1 MMQSPLRLQT
11 LCVVVGL
18 LMAALLAG
26 CGNNGDAGKAAS
38 GPSQQILRAVMF
50 GELRSPDP
58 LSEKS
63 AIGRTHGFMV
73 YDTLFGVDS
82 AQVAQPQMV
91 ESWTISDDGLAY
103 SFTLR
108 SGLKFHD
115 GAAVQASDCV
125 ASIQRWTKYEK
136 TGERLRRVLK
146 ELVAKDERTFT
157 LTLIEPYG
165 YLLDGF
171 AKGGIMP
178 AFIMPERY
186 ARLAPNDRSF
196 VAIGSGPFV
205 FKADEWR
212 PGSRV
217 VYEKNAQYLPRAEP
231 ADFLSGGKGVHFDRV
246 EFIALPDHNSAAS
259 ALVAGEIDYFEN
271 PTPDSLP
278 HLSGH
283 DEVTVAV
290 LDPLGSQGV
299 LRINHLNPPFNDV
312 RARRALLY
320 AVDRDQFMQSV
331 TSDPSQYVACGAY
344 FMCGGPLES
353 SVGEVGRDVEK
364 AKQLLKESGYRG
376 EKVVVLQPTNNPQL
390 NALTVVAVSQLRH
403 IGLNIDAQ
411 PMDYSTALAR
421 RMSKAPLSQGGW
433 NLYLTSLQGLD
444 ASAPLNPFLAA
455 NCDDNEGSWACDQQI
470 EDLRSDLL
478 RQSDPAPRKV
488 IAAKL
493 QQRTYDVVQYVA
505 LGQYVRL
512 VAYRADLVG
521 VVTGAP
527 VFWNMQRR
535 SEGSANE

>member
-1 MMQSPLRLQT
+1 MMQSPLRFET
-11 LCVVVGL
+11 LRVVAGL
-18 LMAALLAG
+18 LMAALLAA
-26 CGNNGDAGKAAS
+26 CGNGGEASKTTS
-38 GPSQQILRAVMF
+38 GPSQKILRTVMF

-91 ESWTISDDGLAY
+91 DTWSVSDDGLTY

-108 SGLKFHD
+108 PGLKFHD
-115 GAAVQASDCV
+115 GAPVLAADCV
-125 ASIQRWTKYEK
+125 ASILRWTKYEK
-136 TGERLRRVLK
+136 TGERLRRVLD
-146 ELVAKDERTFT
+146 ELVANDERTFT
-157 LTLIEPYG
+157 LTLTEPYG
-165 YLLDGF
+165 YLIDGF

-205 FKADEWR
+205 FKAEEWR

-217 VYEKNAQYLPRAEP
+217 VYEKNEEYASRSEP
-231 ADFLSGGKGVHFDRV
+231 ADFLSGGKVVHFDRV

-259 ALVAGEIDYFEN
+259 ALLAGEIDYFEN

-283 DEVTVAV
+283 AAVKVTV
-290 LDPLGSQGV
+290 LDPLGSQG
-299 LRINHLNPPFNDV
+299 LIRINHLNPPFNDL

-331 TSDPSQYVACGAY
+331 TSDPSQYVTCAAY
-344 FMCGGPLES
+344 FMCGAPLES
-353 SVGEVGRDVEK
+353 TAGEVGRDVEK
-364 AKQLLKESGYRG
+364 ARQLLKQSGYRG
-376 EKVVVLQPTNNPQL
+376 ERVVVLQPTNNPQL
-390 NALTVVAVSQLRH
+390 NALTVVAVSQLRN
-403 IGLNIDAQ
+403 IGLNVEAQ
-411 PMDYSTALAR
+411 PMDYTTALAR
-421 RMSKAPLSQGGW
+421 RMSKAPLGEGGW

-444 ASAPLNPFLAA
+444 ASSPMNPFVAA
-455 NCDDNEGSWACDQQI
+455 NCDDNEGSWACDRQI
-470 EDLRSDLL
+470 EDLRSELL
-478 RQSDPAPRKV
+478 RQSDPAERKA
-488 IAAKL
+488 IAARL
-493 QQRTYDVVQYVA
+493 QQRTYDEVVQYVP

-512 VAYRADLVG
+512 VAYRADLAG
-521 VVTGAP
+521 VITGIP
-527 VFWNMQRR
+527 VFWNMQRQP
-535 SEGSANE
+535 